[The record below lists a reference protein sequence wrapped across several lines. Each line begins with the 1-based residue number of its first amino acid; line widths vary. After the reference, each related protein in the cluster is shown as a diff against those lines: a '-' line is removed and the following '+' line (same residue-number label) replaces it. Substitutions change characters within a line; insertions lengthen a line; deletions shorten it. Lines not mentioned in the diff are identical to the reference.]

1 MLTLLRADRAARRL
15 GNESLGLF
23 VPSLP
28 HQRAHARSADGR
40 AAQRKAG
47 DGDKFD
53 AVARQDARHDAVID
67 ARDGIKRLLAR
78 KAPRDMQHGGDGRG
92 EERNVQLTLQR
103 GGALAI
109 LEKIGGEGGGGDH
122 IGSAQMHAHVGKLRR
137 AFLYKAETCG
147 GREERA
153 IFLHHEKMQH
163 IAVRGGVFHQRTVA
177 QGEGIGVHHDRS
189 DGLILVAACEKRLSE
204 AARTVRAVLKQHE
217 RIRAHH
223 GIEPAG
229 SKKRLV
235 VRARDDAQVI
245 IAFGEAGAYAAV
257 CIVGLFFIY
266 GYNAISAVLRGM
278 GDSKRPF
285 FFISIAAVTNIAL
298 DLLFVLALDM
308 GSMGAALAMVMSQG
322 LSFVLCSLFIYRHR
336 AQYELTVEEG
346 RFFGIDGEMLASLIR
361 LGFPMALKSA
371 SVNFSKLFVN
381 SWLNSYGVAVS
392 AFAGIASK
400 INSISNLVSNAF
412 STAGSSMIGQN
423 ISAGKYERV
432 KKVMGSVFF
441 MAMISALLFSAA
453 FLLFPQQIYS
463 VFISGEDAEVMAIG
477 MRFLPIAILI
487 FFGSTARSGM
497 NALINGSGNHVVNFI
512 AAILDGIVLRIG
524 LSVLFGLGF
533 GMREMGFWL
542 GDALAGFTPFW
553 IGLALYMSGK
563 WKKKAVR

>member
-1 MLTLLRADRAARRL
+1 MSEKSMIVDFTQGSAPKQLVVFAVPLLLSNLLQIVYNMVDMVIVGQVL
-15 GNESLGLF
+15 GKVGL
-23 VPSLP
+23 
-28 HQRAHARSADGR
+28 SA
-40 AAQRKAG
+40 
-47 DGDKFD
+47 
-53 AVARQDARHDAVID
+53 VSV
-67 ARDGIKRLLAR
+67 
-78 KAPRDMQHGGDGRG
+78 GGDMTTF
-92 EERNVQLTLQR
+92 LTY
-103 GGALAI
+103 LAI
-109 LEKIGGEGGGGDH
+109 GF
-122 IGSAQMHAHVGKLRR
+122 SN
-137 AFLYKAETCG
+137 
-147 GREERA
+147 
-153 IFLHHEKMQH
+153 
-163 IAVRGGVFHQRTVA
+163 
-177 QGEGIGVHHDRS
+177 
-189 DGLILVAACEKRLSE
+189 
-204 AARTVRAVLKQHE
+204 
-217 RIRAHH
+217 
-223 GIEPAG
+223 AG
-229 SKKRLV
+229 
-235 VRARDDAQVI
+235 QVI
-245 IAFGEAGAYAAV
+245 IAQYIGAGERKRIGRFVGTMFTFLLSFALVLSVVCLVLRHQILGWMNTPAEALSEAGAYATV

-285 FFISIAAVTNIAL
+285 FFISIAAVTNIVL
-298 DLLFVLALDM
+298 DLLFVLVLDM
-308 GSMGAALAMVMSQG
+308 GSMGAALATVMSQG
-322 LSFVLCSLFIYRHR
+322 LSFVLCALFIYRHR
-336 AQYELTVEEG
+336 AQYELTVENG
-346 RFFGIDGEMLASLIR
+346 RFFGIDGEMLASLIK

-441 MAMISALLFSAA
+441 MTTISALLFSAA

-463 VFISGEDAEVMAIG
+463 IFISGEDAEVMAIG

-533 GMREMGFWL
+533 GMKEMGFWL